1 VRPLIP
7 FQGFSI
13 SAFIETIFPNQA
25 GPSPEEVGTLP
36 FSISIGLAVSVGAVL
51 TLAMNCP
58 APADDLCRFY
68 GHEIEAVRE
77 AVRAMMTSALLFT
90 FALTLFIAF
99 SFLRT
104 AFDAGWME
112 PNKRASPQTAIASGG
127 TTTDAEGAPTPT
139 RVRPESGQPKI
150 IANILAL
157 FLDLIVAFICGG
169 LYYFGQGLEVV
180 DLKLA
185 KVLEYG
191 AVIGVRSVSLGLTLV
206 YTVIR
211 GLNQKNAHK

>member
-1 VRPLIP
+1 
-7 FQGFSI
+7 
-13 SAFIETIFPNQA
+13 
-25 GPSPEEVGTLP
+25 
-36 FSISIGLAVSVGAVL
+36 
-51 TLAMNCP
+51 
-58 APADDLCRFY
+58 
-68 GHEIEAVRE
+68 
-77 AVRAMMTSALLFT
+77 MMTSALLFT

-104 AFDAGWME
+104 AIDAGWME

-127 TTTDAEGAPTPT
+127 TTTDAERAPTPT
-139 RVRPESGQPKI
+139 RVRPGSGQPKI

-169 LYYFGQGLEVV
+169 LYYLGQGLEVV

-206 YTVIR
+206 YAVIR